1 MSRWCAT
8 PAAPSRLVGIDEGA
22 PPHGFPRP
30 VVDVARADAW
40 VTVSDHGNALEVVVG
55 RRGTRV
61 HAAVASRRLAWRLAA
76 IEGRVEVLGVYPV
89 RELLTHRV
97 GTVVASLERV
107 LVPAE
112 IDAVRRAAATVT
124 EVDHPTLAGT
134 VWSAAFP
141 LLRPAVERGAT
152 IDTVPGGLDPLL
164 RAGSVRAGTRR
175 LLGRPTRPLVRSVA
189 RRLLPAGD
197 GPPVLAPL
205 VLASMAVGACGPER
219 LEQIVGTDPA
229 HDLAERFTS
238 ADVGRARQVFAG
250 RRPAVVA
257 DLLTSALVDAGA
269 FDRLIGHLAEWSPP
283 APARPTAPPVRPAP
297 PPVRPA
303 PPPVRPAPPPPR
315 RAQPRARRRAP
326 DQPIEHPPTWLDAEG
341 GTVAG
346 YTVVLPW
353 TTGELAR
360 WGRALGNC
368 LDSYGDAVASGR
380 SRLLGLRRD
389 GALCFAVE
397 VTPGGTIRQIEGPS
411 NSQPPKVLGRQIA
424 RELVRLGIAHADG
437 RTGRSLLAP

>member
-1 MSRWCAT
+1 M
-8 PAAPSRLVGIDEGA
+8 
-22 PPHGFPRP
+22 
-30 VVDVARADAW
+30 ARGDGW

-61 HAAVASRRLAWRLAA
+61 HADVASRRLAWRLAA
-76 IEGRVEVLGVYPV
+76 VERRVEVLGVYPV

-97 GTVVASLERV
+97 GRVVASLERV

-124 EVDHPTLAGT
+124 EVDHPTLTGT
-134 VWSAAFP
+134 VWAAAFP

-152 IDTVPGGLDPLL
+152 IETVPDGLDPLL

-175 LLGRPTRPLVRSVA
+175 LLGRPTRPLGRAVA
-189 RRLLPAGD
+189 GRLLPAGD

-205 VLASMAVGACGPER
+205 VLASMAVGGCGPER
-219 LEQIVGTDPA
+219 LEQIVGTDPV
-229 HDLAERFTS
+229 HDRAERFTS

-250 RRPAVVA
+250 QRPAVVA
-257 DLLTSALVDAGA
+257 DLLTSALVDAEA

-283 APARPTAPPVRPAP
+283 APPRTTAPVVRPAAPPPRPAPTPRPTAPP
-297 PPVRPA
+297 
-303 PPPVRPAPPPPR
+303 
-315 RAQPRARRRAP
+315 ARRRAA
-326 DQPIEHPPTWLDAEG
+326 DQPIEHLSAWLEAEG
-341 GTVAG
+341 ATVAG

-380 SRLLGLRRD
+380 SRVLGLRRD
-389 GALCFAVE
+389 GALRFAVE
-397 VTPGGTIRQIEGPS
+397 VTLGGTIRQIEGPA

-424 RELVRLGIAHADG
+424 RDLVRLGIAYSDG
-437 RTGRSLLAP
+437 RTGRSLLAPARSD